1 LFPGDMKEAR
11 SVRRSVLRV
20 LSTARIAGL
29 ADQFQLFLR
38 SGERRVSKPNEKA
51 AGRGRLAH

>member
-1 LFPGDMKEAR
+1 
-11 SVRRSVLRV
+11 VLRA

-38 SGERRVSKPNEKA
+38 SAECRVSKPNEKA
-51 AGRGRLAH
+51 ADRGSLAH

>member
-1 LFPGDMKEAR
+1 
-11 SVRRSVLRV
+11 VLRA

-38 SGERRVSKPNEKA
+38 RVGRRVSKPNEKA
-51 AGRGRLAH
+51 ADRGSLAH

>member
-1 LFPGDMKEAR
+1 
-11 SVRRSVLRV
+11 VLRV

-38 SGERRVSKPNEKA
+38 SAERRASKWNEKA
-51 AGRGRLAH
+51 AGRGSLAH

>member
-1 LFPGDMKEAR
+1 
-11 SVRRSVLRV
+11 VLRA

-38 SGERRVSKPNEKA
+38 SAERRVSKPNDKA
-51 AGRGRLAH
+51 AGRGSLAH

>member
-1 LFPGDMKEAR
+1 
-11 SVRRSVLRV
+11 VLRV

-38 SGERRVSKPNEKA
+38 SAECRVSKPSEKA
-51 AGRGRLAH
+51 ADRGSLAH

>member
-1 LFPGDMKEAR
+1 
-11 SVRRSVLRV
+11 VLRV

-51 AGRGRLAH
+51 ADRGSLAH

>member
-1 LFPGDMKEAR
+1 
-11 SVRRSVLRV
+11 VLRV

-38 SGERRVSKPNEKA
+38 SVERRVSKPNEQA
-51 AGRGRLAH
+51 AGRGSLAH

>member
-1 LFPGDMKEAR
+1 
-11 SVRRSVLRV
+11 VLRV

-38 SGERRVSKPNEKA
+38 AAERRGCKPNEKA
-51 AGRGRLAH
+51 ADRGSLAH